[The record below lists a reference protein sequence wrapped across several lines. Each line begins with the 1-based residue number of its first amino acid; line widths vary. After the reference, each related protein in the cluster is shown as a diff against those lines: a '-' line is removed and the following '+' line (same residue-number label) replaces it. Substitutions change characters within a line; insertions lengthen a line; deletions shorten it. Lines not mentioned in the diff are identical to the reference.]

1 MNKIMKAGV
10 LILILALPVF
20 LYVFLKV
27 FGENKYKL
35 TVYYPQGVD
44 SVKVDGKWKVDS
56 IYHTIT
62 PFEFTNQENK
72 KISSEAVKGKI
83 YVADFFF
90 TRCGSICPKMSSQL
104 TRVQEAFKDDQGIK
118 ILSFSIDPD
127 HDSVEVLKNY
137 AAQYKAKSD
146 QWHFLTGD
154 KHKIYELGQKGFKIP
169 VGKEEEVVTPE
180 YFHSSRL
187 MLVDREGRIRGYY
200 NGVSRDDV
208 DKLILEIKVLLQEYK
223 QAS

>member
-1 MNKIMKAGV
+1 MQKFNKTGLLIV
-10 LILILALPVF
+10 LLVLPVF
-20 LYVFLKV
+20 LFLFLRT

-35 TVYYPQGVD
+35 TIFYPQGVD

-56 IYHTIT
+56 VYHTIT
-62 PFEFTNQENK
+62 PFKFTNQNNK
-72 KISSEAVKGKI
+72 PISEKDVKGKI

-104 TRVQEAFKDDQGIK
+104 TRVQNAFKDNQGIN
-118 ILSFSIDPD
+118 ILSFSIDPE

-137 AAQYKAKSD
+137 ANQYKAID
-146 QWHFLTGD
+146 GQWHFLTGTKD
-154 KHKIYELGQKGFKIP
+154 DIYKLGVKGFKIS
-169 VGKEEEVVTPE
+169 VGDGKEVTPD

-187 MLVDREGRIRGYY
+187 ILIDREGRIRGYY

-223 QAS
+223 D

>member
-1 MNKIMKAGV
+1 MNKFMKAGV
-10 LILILALPVF
+10 LIILLALPVF
-20 LYVFLKV
+20 LYIFLRV
-27 FGENKYKL
+27 FGQNKYSL
-35 TVYYPQGVD
+35 PVYYPQGVD
-44 SVKVDGKWKVDS
+44 SVQVDGKWKVDS
-56 IYHTIT
+56 VYHTIT
-62 PFEFTNQENK
+62 PFEFTNQDNK
-72 KISSEAVKGKI
+72 KISGAAVKGKI

-104 TRVQEAFKDDQGIK
+104 SRVQEAFKGDQDIK
-118 ILSFSIDPD
+118 ILSFSIDPE

-137 AAQYKAKSD
+137 AAQYKAESN

-154 KHKIYELGQKGFKIP
+154 KHKIYELGQKGFKIA
-169 VGKEEEVVTPE
+169 VGKEKEEVTPD

-187 MLVDREGRIRGYY
+187 MLIDKQGRIRGYY

-223 QAS
+223 G